1 MILFYFISN
10 DLFFLLELSARE
22 KIILQELQK
31 RKETVLKEIQVRK
44 VVKNKT
50 IVVHCHCFRLYDH
63 ASFSSKA
70 KKNTLCQL

>member
-1 MILFYFISN
+1 M
-10 DLFFLLELSARE
+10 FFLLELSARE

-31 RKETVLKEIQVRK
+31 RKETVLKEIQVRR